1 MQDDITKLHQQGIEV
16 DDDNEPAPENVGEQP
31 AIDVSNLE
39 WLKPIIFPRRADS
52 NVIDNGGMWRYHTW
66 NVVSQMTKLELF
78 WLAFPEQYI
87 KDHVIPATNTKIT
100 HKITL
105 SEFYIWLGC
114 NFFMACFK
122 GMANREDWWSKSEI
136 DMRNGAPF

>member
-1 MQDDITKLHQQGIEV
+1 MM
-16 DDDNEPAPENVGEQP
+16 
-31 AIDVSNLE
+31 
-39 WLKPIIFPRRADS
+39 
-52 NVIDNGGMWRYHTW
+52 DNGGMWRYHSW

-87 KDHVIPATNTKIT
+87 KDHVIPATNAKIT

-114 NFFMACFK
+114 NFFMACFE
-122 GMANREDWWSKSEI
+122 GMANQEDWWSKLDI
-136 DMRNGAPF
+136 DMRKGAPF